1 MKNQDPDK
9 LNDDALELKL
19 LDIWRRTLKN
29 NKLTIDDDFFECGG
43 DSLLA
48 TQVLLEIEQIVEKT
62 LPTSIIFETGTVRQL
77 LEKITTDKYEPRKY
91 FFVGSENGQ
100 IIHFFH
106 GDFAQGGFFIKFFSA
121 MLGNQYLIHAI
132 GPHLPYEENLP
143 ESIEEMAK
151 DRLSTVLAEQ
161 PDGEYILLG
170 RCNGALVAFEA
181 ARQLLA
187 MGKKVKSVVMIDP
200 PIISITLFA
209 QFIFKIA
216 DVLMRITGL
225 DGQKRR
231 KHLIWI
237 LSILTFWDSQT
248 KDFHQRVIL
257 FLKKPW
263 LQKQT
268 AIKNWINFVKSQHL
282 VFENLENVLN
292 YYGNAFIKYKPLPL
306 DVPLLYVSLEY
317 DGNAWRRI
325 TKDAIYMN
333 IYRGKHVSWN
343 EDYSE
348 DITNKIREF
357 INYGYEPRGNPDC
370 YREC

>member
-1 MKNQDPDK
+1 MKNQEPDK
-9 LNDDALELKL
+9 LNDDVLELKL
-19 LDIWRRTLKN
+19 LDIWRRALKN
-29 NKLTIDDDFFECGG
+29 DQLTIDDDFFECGG

-48 TQVLLEIEQIVEKT
+48 TKVLLEIEQLTDKLMPV
-62 LPTSIIFETGTVRQL
+62 SIIFETGTVRHLQK
-77 LEKITTDKYEPRKY
+77 KIKTIEAFRPRK
-91 FFVGSENGQ
+91 FFFMGPENGE

-106 GDFAQGGFFIKFFSA
+106 GDFTQEGGFFIKIFSE
-121 MLGNQYLIHAI
+121 MLGNKYLIHAI
-132 GPHLPYEENLP
+132 APHLPHEENLP
-143 ESIEEMAK
+143 ETIEEMAK
-151 DRLSTVLAEQ
+151 DRLPKVLAEQ

-209 QFIFKIA
+209 QFTFKIA
-216 DVLMRITGL
+216 NTLMSLTGL

-231 KHLIWI
+231 KHLIWV

-248 KDFHQRVIL
+248 KDFHQRVTL

-268 AIKNWINFVKSQHL
+268 AIKAWFNFVKNQHL
-282 VFENLENVLN
+282 VFEDLENMLN

-317 DGNAWRRI
+317 SGNAWRRV
-325 TKDAIYMN
+325 TKDTIYMN

-348 DITNKIREF
+348 DITNKIRDF
-357 INYGYEPRGNPDC
+357 INQ
-370 YREC
+370 